1 MTSALTLLCLLL
13 LLFLLSRGY
22 TLLTLVSYLLMLQL
36 LTCFFFIN
44 ASKLILKLKGQ
55 EAAKPTQNAA
65 AAAGGNAGTAG
76 APGVARE
83 YVSEATLASLLPL
96 VHSSLNV
103 LLESS
108 HDLIRCT
115 DNTFTLRII
124 FLLLLSSILGRVF
137 DGVTVATLL
146 VISAMTLPKGYLMHR
161 AKVDAVVAQ
170 LQTVGERAW
179 MVLGAKVKDAA
190 AGKSKTA

>member
-13 LLFLLSRGY
+13 LMFLLSRGY

-55 EAAKPTQNAA
+55 EAAKPVVNAGAPAGAA
-65 AAAGGNAGTAG
+65 AAR
-76 APGVARE
+76 PE
-83 YVSEATLASLLPL
+83 YISEATLSSLLPL

-115 DNTFTLRII
+115 DNAFTLRVIVV
-124 FLLLLSSILGRVF
+124 LLALSLLGRLF
-137 DGVTVATLL
+137 DGVTVTTLL
-146 VISAMTLPKGYLMHR
+146 LIGLMTLPKGYLMQK
-161 AKVDAVVAQ
+161 AKVDAVLAQ
-170 LQTVGERAW
+170 LQVMGERAW
-179 MVLGAKVKDAA
+179 MVLGTKVKEAA
-190 AGKSKTA
+190 AGKTKTA